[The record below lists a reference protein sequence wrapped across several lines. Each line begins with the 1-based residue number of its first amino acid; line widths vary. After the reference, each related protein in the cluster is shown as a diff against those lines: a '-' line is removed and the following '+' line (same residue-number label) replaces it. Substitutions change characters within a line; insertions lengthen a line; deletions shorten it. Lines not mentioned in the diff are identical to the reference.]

1 MAQSSEQTISRASVG
16 LRSERGPILLSVM
29 LSVGLI
35 AIDATILATAVPSIV
50 NDLGGFAQF
59 PWLFSIYLLAQAVS
73 VPIFAKFTDLMGRKP
88 IMLVGIG
95 LFVLGSIFCGIAWS
109 MPALIAFRALQGL
122 GAGAVQPTAMTII
135 GDIYTVAERAR
146 VQGYVASVWALSSVV
161 GPTLGGLFVDF
172 LNWRWIFFVNVPLG
186 ALAAWWLFRRFHEKV
201 VRKQHRIDVGGAA
214 LLGVGSSLIILGLL
228 EGGILW
234 QWSSVPSITILT
246 VGVLLMILFGVVERR
261 AAEPI
266 LPAWLF
272 RSRLLNST
280 NLAALGVGVLLIG
293 LTSFI
298 PLYAQ
303 GVLHTTALVA
313 GFALAA
319 LTLGWPLAASMAG
332 HIYMKIGFR
341 RTALIGSVVIMIGS
355 ALLTLLSSHSSVWQV
370 AATCFVIGMGLGLV
384 ASPTLIA
391 AQAAVDWDRRGVV
404 TGTFVFSRS
413 MGSALGIAVFGAI
426 ANASLSR
433 RIGGHISSTAS
444 GIPAGVLE
452 AALHKVFLAA
462 AVIALL
468 LAAAVLIMPSRS
480 APGQDASTS

>member
-1 MAQSSEQTISRASVG
+1 
-16 LRSERGPILLSVM
+16 M

-135 GDIYTVAERAR
+135 GDIYSVAERAR

-201 VRKQHRIDVGGAA
+201 VRKQHRIDVVGAA

-234 QWSSVPSITILT
+234 QWSSVLSITILT

-266 LPAWLF
+266 LPSWLF

-332 HIYMKIGFR
+332 RIYLKIGFR

-444 GIPAGVLE
+444 GIPAGILE
-452 AALHKVFLAA
+452 PALHKVFLAA
-462 AVIALL
+462 AVTALL

-480 APGQDASTS
+480 VPGQDASTS